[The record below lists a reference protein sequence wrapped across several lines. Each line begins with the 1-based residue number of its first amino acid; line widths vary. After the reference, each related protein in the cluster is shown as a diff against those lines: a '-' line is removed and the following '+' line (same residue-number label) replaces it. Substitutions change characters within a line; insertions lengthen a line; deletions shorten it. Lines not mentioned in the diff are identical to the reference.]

1 MKSNEE
7 LQKYQRMLIEAEQ
20 ELKEIKRREGEIIEE
35 LNSLGLNHKTPGLEV
50 QLESQLHQVNLEI
63 QELKDQLDELTKEDG

>member
-20 ELKEIKRREGEIIEE
+20 ELKETKRREGEIIEE
-35 LNSLGLNHKTPGLEV
+35 LNSLGLSHKTPGLEM
-50 QLESQLHQVNLEI
+50 QLDIQFHQINLEI
-63 QELKDQLDELTKEDG
+63 QELKDRLDELTKEDG